1 MMPNTADMEE
11 TTGADMGG
19 ILVMEATMAETAM
32 EVTMVVMEATMA
44 ETAME
49 VTMVVM
55 EATMAETAMEVT
67 MAVMEATMAAMEV
80 TMAVMEAT
88 TAAMVD
94 MAVAEGAATMDVV
107 GRVTM
112 ERGVVDAALMLVKLL
127 MLKPKPCLKTKLI
140 KQHSYLNYGAHF
152 QPTLINP
159 P

>member
-32 EVTMVVMEATMA
+32 EVTMAV
-44 ETAME
+44 
-49 VTMVVM
+49 
-55 EATMAETAMEVT
+55 MEVT
-67 MAVMEATMAAMEV
+67 MAV
-80 TMAVMEAT
+80 
-88 TAAMVD
+88 MVD

-127 MLKPKPCLKTKLI
+127 MLKPKPSLKTKLI

-152 QPTLINP
+152 RCNIINEAK
-159 P
+159 

>member
-32 EVTMVVMEATMA
+32 EVTM
-44 ETAME
+44 
-49 VTMVVM
+49 
-55 EATMAETAMEVT
+55 
-67 MAVMEATMAAMEV
+67 AVMEV

-88 TAAMVD
+88 TVAMVD

-127 MLKPKPCLKTKLI
+127 MLKPKPSLKTKLI

-152 QPTLINP
+152 RCNIINEAK
-159 P
+159 